1 MKKIENKNIIYVID
15 DNVEY
20 IQFKKLLEYG
30 IKHAYTLKRD
40 GVNFR
45 STNPE
50 LEMESYN
57 KLFDSLKLD
66 INTFTKPLQKHT
78 SVVKCIDRPHEKKEL
93 PNIDGL
99 ITDKK
104 GISLCTTNAD
114 CILFMFFDPVKN
126 VIANVHSGWR
136 GTFQKI
142 GEKAI
147 NKMVEYYKCNPK
159 DILVFICPSIRKCH
173 FEVDEDVKEL
183 CEEIFGFTNRLDEFI
198 FKGEIK
204 DGKQKYY
211 IDTVMINKIIFR
223 DECGIKAK
231 NIIDSN
237 ICSVCHSDKV
247 HSYRAEGKD
256 FKLATAV
263 ISLD

>member
-1 MKKIENKNIIYVID
+1 MKKIENKNIIHVKKDGI
-15 DNVEY
+15 EY

-30 IKHAYTLKRD
+30 IKHAYTLKD
-40 GVNFR
+40 DNINFR

-50 LEMESYN
+50 LEYSSY
-57 KLFDSLKLD
+57 KVLYDALGLD

-78 SVVKCIDRPHEKKEL
+78 SRVKCIDKAMEKAKL
-93 PNIDGL
+93 PDIDGL

-104 GISLCTTNAD
+104 GITLSSTNAD
-114 CILFMFFDPVKN
+114 CILFLFYDPVKN

-142 GEKAI
+142 AEKAVC
-147 NKMVEYYKCNPK
+147 KMVEYYRCDPK
-159 DILVFICPSIRKCH
+159 DILCFICPSIRKCH

-183 CEEIFGFTNRLDEFI
+183 CESIFDFTGKIDKFI
-198 FKGEIK
+198 VKGEVK
-204 DGKQKYY
+204 NGKQKYF
-211 IDTVMINKIIFR
+211 IDTVEINRILLR
-223 DECGIKAK
+223 DCGLKAK
-231 NIIDSN
+231 NIIDSG
-237 ICSVCHSDKV
+237 ICSVCHSDKIS
-247 HSYRAEGKD
+247 SYRVEGKD

>member
-142 GEKAI
+142 GEKAV

-173 FEVDEDVKEL
+173 FEVDEDVKLL
-183 CEEIFGFTNRLDEFI
+183 CEEIFKFTGKLDEFI